1 MKFLTAFLYLAL
13 SFTLS
18 AQSKTVYE
26 TKTLKIEQI
35 AQNSF
40 VHVSYLQTQ
49 DFGYVACNGMVVI
62 DRNEAI
68 VFDTPTNDQV
78 SEELIDWLKTEKQA
92 EVKALVVTHF
102 HVDCLGGISAF
113 HSRGIP
119 SYANHLTITLADKN
133 NRELPK
139 NGFSKS
145 LKLTVG
151 KKKVINTFIGEGH
164 TKDNIVGYFPSEKVL
179 FGGCLVKSV
188 GASKGNLEDANE
200 LAWSQ
205 TMRDLK
211 KAIPK
216 VKIVVPGHG
225 QTGNAELL
233 DYTEQL
239 FKP

>member
-1 MKFLTAFLYLAL
+1 MKFLTAFLCLAL

-78 SEELIDWLKTEKQA
+78 SEELIHWLKTEKQA

-119 SYANHLTITLADKN
+119 SYANNLTITLARKN

-164 TKDNIVGYFPSEKVL
+164 TKDNIVGYFPSENVL

-211 KAIPK
+211 KAIPE